1 MHHGVT
7 VFKAKG
13 GYRKKEG
20 KVLMTVL
27 PTKDFY
33 TLKSG
38 IKRIDK
44 LAFFIVT
51 DSYELYGGE

>member
-1 MHHGVT
+1 
-7 VFKAKG
+7 
-13 GYRKKEG
+13 
-20 KVLMTVL
+20 MTVL